1 MPGALDGLLVVD
13 LSHYIAGPL
22 TAMVLGDLGAEVI
35 RVDPPDGPRW
45 AHPANALLQR
55 GKKSIVLDLGQAD
68 DRATAGRLIDRA
80 DVLVESFRPGRLA
93 ARAAAGIAARRPTLN
108 VPFNTFTGLKED
120 RTRAGYNPEKN
131 APVNRKKRK
140 RSA

>member
-35 RVDPPDGPRW
+35 RVDPPGGPRW

-55 GKKSIVLDLGQAD
+55 GKKSIVLDLSQAD

-80 DVLVESFRPGRLA
+80 DVLVESFRPGQMAAWGLDAGTLLARNERLLHLSLPGFA
-93 ARAAAGIAARRPTLN
+93 ADDP
-108 VPFNTFTGLKED
+108 
-120 RTRAGYNPEKN
+120 RAGPPGLPPRPGRR
-131 APVNRKKRK
+131 APWQ
-140 RSA
+140 